1 MTGAMEIFDRRLLR
15 RRRERAAA
23 TLGEH
28 DFLLREAAL
37 RLVDRLAD
45 VQRAFPLALDLGCH
59 TGILGTLLAG
69 SSKISTLV
77 QTDIA
82 LAMARRA
89 GSWAVVADEEA
100 LPFADGSFHLIL
112 SCLGLHTVNDLPGA
126 LAQIRRALKPD
137 GLFLATLFGGETLG
151 ELRQAWLEAEL
162 GQEGGVSPRVSP
174 FADLSD
180 AAGLLQR
187 AGFAL
192 PVADADRITVSY
204 DDPMRL
210 MIDLRAM
217 GESNVLLER
226 RRRPTRRATM
236 AAVAERYM
244 ANFSG
249 TDGRVPATFHL
260 IHLTGWAPHP
270 SQQQPLAPG
279 SASKRLASA
288 LGTEELSAGDKAVPR
303 RRMHRP
309 GSR

>member
-1 MTGAMEIFDRRLLR
+1 
-15 RRRERAAA
+15 
-23 TLGEH
+23 
-28 DFLLREAAL
+28 
-37 RLVDRLAD
+37 VDRLAD

-59 TGILGTLLAG
+59 TGTLWTLLAG
-69 SSKISTLV
+69 NPKISTLV
-77 QTDIA
+77 QADSA
-82 LAMARRA
+82 FAMVRRA
-89 GSWAVVADEEA
+89 GPWAVVADEEV

-112 SCLGLHTVNDLPGA
+112 SCLGLHAVNDLPGA
-126 LAQIRRALKPD
+126 LAQIRRILKPD
-137 GLFLATLFGGETLG
+137 GLFLATLFGGETLA

-162 GQEGGVSPRVSP
+162 SQEGGVSPRVSP
-174 FADLSD
+174 FADLRD

-192 PVADADRITVSY
+192 PVADTDRITVSY

-226 RRRPTRRATM
+226 RRRPTRRATL
-236 AAVAERYM
+236 AAVAARYM

-270 SQQQPLAPG
+270 SQQQPLTPG
-279 SASKRLASA
+279 TARERLANA
-288 LGTEELSAGDKAVPR
+288 LGTEEIATGDKAAPR
-303 RRMHRP
+303 SRGHRS